1 MTKCDYCDKTAKN
14 RSGMS
19 SHVKT
24 SHPEKFLEWRKGS
37 VMTSA
42 DKRKF
47 QAQLNA
53 LVEPESPKR
62 DFLPPRTEPAVDTSS
77 AEYKR
82 KYQKSWYW
90 RNKKKALARQKQ
102 LDDARRKRWDNHK
115 TELKPDN
122 MNVVICPRCKC
133 RFATMILEEGAV

>member
-53 LVEPESPKR
+53 LVEPTVPSPA
-62 DFLPPRTEPAVDTSS
+62 EDTTTK
-77 AEYKR
+77 EYKR

-102 LDDARRKRWDNHK
+102 LDDARRKRWDK
-115 TELKPDN
+115 TKQDTSNGLTPEK
-122 MNVVICPRCKC
+122 MHVTICPRCKC
-133 RFATMILEEGAV
+133 RFATMIIEEGEVA